1 MRQDYKPPEPNSKI
15 LQIFFFKNF
24 FSTFALYLH
33 KFLFFYVFYIL
44 NRSMH
49 DNIRG
54 VFEK

>member
-15 LQIFFFKNF
+15 LQIVFFKHF
-24 FSTFALYLH
+24 FSNFALYLH
-33 KFLFFYVFYIL
+33 KFLFLYVFYIF
-44 NRSMH
+44 NRPMH